1 VARTRVLVVDDAV
14 VVRRMLT
21 DVLSAEADI
30 EVSGVA
36 ANGKIALQ
44 KIAQGLPD
52 VVTLDVE
59 MPEMDGLATLREIR
73 KTWPKLPVIMFS
85 TLTER
90 GAAATLDALALGASD
105 YVTKPAN
112 VGSVTAAIA
121 KIREELVPKVRALAG
136 VPPPSGGAPAARPP
150 GSPAAPG
157 AAASGAAAPSG
168 APGAGAAGS
177 RPLGTMSWASA
188 ALASGGARPGQSFG
202 ATSAAARIGAERP
215 SIVAIGVSTGGPNA
229 LAALLP
235 ALPGDLPVP
244 VVIVQHMPPMF
255 TRLLAERL
263 HTQSKLTVVEGQAG
277 MVLQAGTV
285 YIAPG
290 DFHMELQASG
300 ASVLLRLVQTPPEN
314 SCRPAV
320 DVLFRSVAR
329 TYGAR
334 VLGVILTGMG
344 QDGLRGCETIHEA
357 GGRVVVQDEAT
368 SIVWGMPGFV
378 ARAGLAEKVL
388 PLDTIAAEIV
398 RRTGAPLVPGAT
410 SGARVHS

>member
-1 VARTRVLVVDDAV
+1 
-14 VVRRMLT
+14 MLT

-121 KIREELVPKVRALAG
+121 KIREELVPKVRALSGAT
-136 VPPPSGGAPAARPP
+136 PPSAAPTPASAAAPAATIKP
-150 GSPAAPG
+150 GTASTAPARSLNG
-157 AAASGAAAPSG
+157 M
-168 APGAGAAGS
+168 
-177 RPLGTMSWASA
+177 TWASA
-188 ALASGGARPGQSFG
+188 ALASGGARPGPSFT
-202 ATSAAARIGAERP
+202 ATSAASRIGAERP
-215 SIVAIGVSTGGPNA
+215 AIVAIGVSTGGPNA
-229 LAALLP
+229 LAALVP
-235 ALPGDLPVP
+235 ALPGDFPVS

-263 HTQSKLTVVEGQAG
+263 NMQSKLKVVEGQAG
-277 MVLQAGTV
+277 MALQAGTV

-300 ASVLLRLVQTPPEN
+300 TSVLVRLVQTPPEN

-329 TYGAR
+329 TYGGR

-388 PLDTIAAEIV
+388 PLDTIAAEIA
-398 RRTGAPLVPGAT
+398 RRAGAPLVPGAT